1 MEEIRPNG
9 TTIVL
14 SVTMSACGE
23 DEDVLLLETHA
34 VNAETELVDASGYG
48 AGKEETAT
56 GGERYIIFA

>member
-1 MEEIRPNG
+1 
-9 TTIVL
+9 
-14 SVTMSACGE
+14 MSACGE